1 MKTVIVGGGVMG
13 VALAYR
19 LVTEGVEVELF
30 EAGRLGGG
38 ASGVGIGWL
47 NSHHK
52 EPFAYHLLNVSG
64 MAEHATLAR
73 EFAGAPW
80 YHPGG
85 HLEWTTPDRTD
96 RLVARVEHLR
106 SWGYPA
112 ELLSPRRVGELEPF
126 LRIPAGV
133 TRVASFPWEGL
144 ADLPQLI
151 GVLAHAAVTRG
162 AVVRTFSP
170 VDSLTVEGGQVTGVQ
185 LPDGT
190 HVGADVV
197 AVCAGRWSDALMA
210 TAGLDLPMAPTPGFN
225 IYTGPAPVTLTAM
238 VHAPD
243 VNFRPEGAGRILARS
258 AEFDDAVALDDPVDP
273 VPEVGREIL
282 ARAARYLPGLEGAA
296 IEGARVALRP
306 IPADSLPAVGTVPG
320 RPGLYLIV
328 THSGGTMGPLL
339 GRLAALEIAHGE
351 LDPRLEPFR
360 PARLTGAGAAGGGPD
375 PSLN

>member
-19 LVTEGVEVELF
+19 LVGEGVEVELF

-38 ASGVGIGWL
+38 TSGVGIGWL
-47 NSHHK
+47 NSNDK

-73 EFAGAPW
+73 EFGAAPW
-80 YHPGG
+80 YHPDG
-85 HLEWTTPDRTD
+85 HIEWTDD
-96 RLVARVEHLR
+96 VDELEARVERLR

-112 ELLSPRRVGELEPF
+112 ELLSPRRIADLEPF
-126 LRIPAGV
+126 LRVPEGI
-133 TRVASFPWEGL
+133 TRVAYFPWEGL

-151 GVLAHAAVTRG
+151 GALAHAASGRG
-162 AVVRTFSP
+162 AVIRPFSP
-170 VDSLTVEGGQVTGVQ
+170 VDSLAVEGDRVVGVH

-190 HVGADVV
+190 HVSADVV
-197 AVCAGRWSDALMA
+197 AICAGRWSDTLVA
-210 TAGLDLPMAPTPGFN
+210 TAGLNLPMAPTSGFN
-225 IYTGPAPVTLTAM
+225 IYTGPTPVTLRAM

-243 VNFRPEGAGRILARS
+243 VHFRPEGAGRILARA

-273 VPEVGREIL
+273 VPAVGREIL
-282 ARAARYLPGLEGAA
+282 ARAARYLPGLAGAA
-296 IEGARVALRP
+296 IEGARVALRS
-306 IPADSLPAVGTVPG
+306 IPGDRLPAVGPVPG

-328 THSGGTMGPLL
+328 SHSGGTMGPLL
-339 GRLAALEIAHGE
+339 GRLAALEIAHRE

-360 PARLTGAGAAGGGPD
+360 PARLTASGLTAARR
-375 PSLN
+375 